1 MLLLRIAAKKGE
13 RKHKEEKLEEE
24 YYEETENIN
33 HLQEEREFISAT

>member
-24 YYEETENIN
+24 YYKETEKYKPFTRRKRIY
-33 HLQEEREFISAT
+33 